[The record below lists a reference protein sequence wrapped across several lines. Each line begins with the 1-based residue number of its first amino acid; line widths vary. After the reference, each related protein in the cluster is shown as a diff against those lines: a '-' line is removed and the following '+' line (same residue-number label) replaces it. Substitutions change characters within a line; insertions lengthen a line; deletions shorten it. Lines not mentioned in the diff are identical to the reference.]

1 MSPKAANQKRNVG
14 TDAATAAAATRGERM
29 RHLLLWV
36 PCVIALWAP
45 LYNMTEPT
53 LFGVPFFYWF
63 QLLLIPVSALTIY
76 AADRLQKA

>member
-1 MSPKAANQKRNVG
+1 
-14 TDAATAAAATRGERM
+14 M

-45 LYNMTEPT
+45 LYNTTEPM

-76 AADRLQKA
+76 VADRLRKA

>member
-1 MSPKAANQKRNVG
+1 M
-14 TDAATAAAATRGERM
+14 DAATGAAPARENAM

-36 PCVIALWAP
+36 PCVLALWAP
-45 LYNMTEPT
+45 LYNMAEPT

-76 AADRLQKA
+76 AADRLRKA

>member
-1 MSPKAANQKRNVG
+1 M
-14 TDAATAAAATRGERM
+14 AAAPKGGERM
-29 RHLLLWV
+29 RHLLLWI

-76 AADRLQKA
+76 AADRLRKA